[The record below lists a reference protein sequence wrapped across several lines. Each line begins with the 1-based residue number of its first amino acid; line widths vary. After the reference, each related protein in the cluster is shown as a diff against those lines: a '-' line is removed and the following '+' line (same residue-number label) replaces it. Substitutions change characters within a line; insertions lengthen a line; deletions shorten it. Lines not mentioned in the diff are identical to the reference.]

1 MAGLT
6 TKTAILSESRKEYAA
21 LEQLLAILPPEEM
34 AQLGLVGERSG
45 KDVLAHLTDWTQMV
59 LGW

>member
-1 MAGLT
+1 MPGLT

-45 KDVLAHLTDWTQMV
+45 KDVLAHLTD
-59 LGW
+59 